1 MSYTLTYANGGLPAA
16 ADYIRSK
23 GRNEDTQLVHMTP
36 GEVDALQNLAEQHGG
51 SLTINPQTGLPEAG
65 FLGNVLSVAA
75 PIALSVAFPGAGT
88 AIGSSLGLG
97 TGALSAGVGMGLMT
111 GGLTALMTGDIKK
124 GLTAGATSG
133 LIGGAMSGMG
143 GAAVDPTA
151 VKTPVAAQSMM
162 QNASVVAPNAAKTAA
177 FESSMGLSPAYAAG
191 AGAKV
196 VPTASPGLLDRASNW
211 WNNDLTSNQRLGVGL
226 GGVAALGVLGS
237 MDQPKLKG
245 EPIDKGTIRPYKY
258 SSSIAQPASGKSV
271 FERGPMYDEAGNPFL
286 DKEERNYFTQG
297 FTAQPTYK
305 AAAGGLMQGDMYP
318 QSQQVNTEFANPIQA
333 PTSAEVVGQYEPST
347 LPFSGEPVRMAG
359 GGGAAEAT
367 QQEALQSAL
376 NNKYTYDPAKQQ
388 YTKVDPPPPPPMPQQ
403 SINNNYPFSFMGNFG
418 GPMAGNPWIT
428 GNNMN
433 MRGTNN
439 AFGNQGMGGIGGMM
453 GMLRGLEQQAAVP
466 VPSYQYTYDP
476 VKQQY
481 TQLAEGGN
489 VSEGYRGYGQGN
501 NMPMPINLMALMSPP
516 KDTQPQQT
524 VEVVRKAAGGLSNLG
539 GYSDGGQLLKGPGD
553 GVSDDIPAQIGAKQ
567 PARLADGEFVIPARI
582 VSELGNG
589 STDAG
594 AKRLYAWMDSMQEIR
609 KKTVGEDDV
618 AKDTKAYKTLPT

>member
-23 GRNEDTQLVHMTP
+23 GRGEDTQLMHVTGP
-36 GEVDALQNLAEQHGG
+36 ELASLQHLAKSHGG
-51 SLTINPQTGLPEAG
+51 SLTINPETGLPEAG
-65 FLGNVLSVAA
+65 FLSDILPTAAVAGA
-75 PIALSVAFPGAGT
+75 AFFGGPALGAALLPGAST
-88 AIGSSLGLG
+88 ALA
-97 TGALSAGVGMGLMT
+97 TGVGMGLIS
-111 GGLTALMTGDIKK
+111 GLGTTLMTGDINK

-133 LIGGAMSGMG
+133 LLGGLTAPA
-143 GAAVDPTA
+143 GAAAAPTSNVATA
-151 VKTPVAAQSMM
+151 VPAAEAAKAAAANTAVNTSLNVPGASMMTAPSIVSAGAQPVAA
-162 QNASVVAPNAAKTAA
+162 APT
-177 FESSMGLSPAYAAG
+177 
-191 AGAKV
+191 
-196 VPTASPGLLDRASNW
+196 GLLDKASNW
-211 WNNDLTSNQRLGVGL
+211 WGGLSGKQKLGVGL
-226 GGVAALGVLGS
+226 GGVAALGVLGG
-237 MDQPKLKG
+237 MNQPKLTAQN
-245 EPIDKGTIRPYKY
+245 IDKGTIRPYTY
-258 SSSIAQPASGKSV
+258 SSSIAKPASGQSV

-318 QSQQVNTEFANPIQA
+318 QSQQVNTQFANPIQA
-333 PTSAEVVGQYEPST
+333 PVSAEVVGQYEPST

-359 GGGAAEAT
+359 GGAAEAT
-367 QQEALQSAL
+367 QQEAIQSAL
-376 NNKYTYDPAKQQ
+376 NNKYSYDPAKQQ
-388 YTKVDPPPPPPMPQQ
+388 YTKIDPPAPPPTPVQ
-403 SINNNYPFSFMGNFG
+403 SMFG
-418 GPMAGNPWIT
+418 GMGGKGMGRMGMPNQPYMGM
-428 GNNMN
+428 GGMN
-433 MRGTNN
+433 QSYM
-439 AFGNQGMGGIGGMM
+439 GMGGIGSMM

-489 VSEGYRGYGQGN
+489 VSEGYRGYGQGS
-501 NMPMPINLMALMSPP
+501 NMPMPINLMALMAPP
-516 KDTQPQQT
+516 KDAQPQQT

-594 AKRLYAWMDSMQEIR
+594 AKRLYAWMDGMQAIR

-618 AKDTKAYKTLPT
+618 AVDTKAYKTLPT